1 MTFYVK
7 RPGDHEGQP
16 VGDGNKGDH
25 YDFGTP
31 DALLDEWALYLP
43 HQCDAWDIASG
54 DLATTLAEAK
64 AFRAGLDK
72 AIELLE
78 QAEETT

>member
-7 RPGDHEGQP
+7 RPGQRKGEP
-16 VGDGNKGDH
+16 VGGEADR
-25 YDFGTP
+25 YEFGTT
-31 DALLDEWALYLP
+31 DACLHEWALYLP

-54 DLATTLAEAK
+54 DRATTLTEAL
-64 AFRAGLDK
+64 AFRTELDK
-72 AIELLE
+72 AITLLE

>member
-7 RPGDHEGQP
+7 RPGQREGSP
-16 VGDGNKGDH
+16 VGEAGDN
-25 YDFGTP
+25 DFGTP
-31 DALLDEWALYLP
+31 DAYLDEWALYLP

-54 DLATTLAEAK
+54 DLATTLAEAR
-64 AFRAGLDK
+64 AFRAELDK

-78 QAEETT
+78 RGEEAT